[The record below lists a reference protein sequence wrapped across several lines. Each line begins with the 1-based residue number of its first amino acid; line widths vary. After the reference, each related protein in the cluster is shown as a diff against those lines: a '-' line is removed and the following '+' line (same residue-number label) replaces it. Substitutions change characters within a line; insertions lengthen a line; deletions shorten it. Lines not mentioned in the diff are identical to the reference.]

1 MLHMVLFWTATA
13 DLWLILPIS
22 HTVYLYFMFAYN
34 KFLVFRWMLKLVF
47 LLVAARMMYYLDPS
61 SQKRAVELA
70 MTLDESLTNRNL
82 QVTDI
87 NCELVLLL
95 CLQKL
100 CASYRGKRKLKW
112 LLRLMLG
119 SVGSHVRERAVGV
132 IGTENLSILH
142 TSCSK

>member
-1 MLHMVLFWTATA
+1 
-13 DLWLILPIS
+13 
-22 HTVYLYFMFAYN
+22 
-34 KFLVFRWMLKLVF
+34 MLKLMF

-100 CASYRGKRKLKW
+100 CASYRGKRKLK
-112 LLRLMLG
+112 
-119 SVGSHVRERAVGV
+119 
-132 IGTENLSILH
+132 
-142 TSCSK
+142 